1 MAKNA
6 ASVVASNRIDK
17 ILKINMCAVIGA
29 VGNRSYRSK
38 RNAVIAAHLR
48 DRRAFYFIST
58 AKASCP
64 AASSAVCSA
73 SDPDAAPMKRSPLAI
88 RPV

>member
-29 VGNRSYRSK
+29 VGNRSQRSK

-48 DRRAFYFIST
+48 DRRAFHFHFHRQSVLPG
-58 AKASCP
+58 CQQ
-64 AASSAVCSA
+64 
-73 SDPDAAPMKRSPLAI
+73 RSLQRQ
-88 RPV
+88 RP